1 MRWGN
6 DRRRKKYIY
15 IYEKERTDRGEEK
28 EETGNERETLDWGV
42 RRQRDG
48 REFDERESVI

>member
-1 MRWGN
+1 MGERQ
-6 DRRRKKYIY
+6 KKKKNIY

>member
-6 DRRRKKYIY
+6 DRRRKKKKT
-15 IYEKERTDRGEEK
+15 YEKERTDRGEEK

-42 RRQRDG
+42 RRKRDG